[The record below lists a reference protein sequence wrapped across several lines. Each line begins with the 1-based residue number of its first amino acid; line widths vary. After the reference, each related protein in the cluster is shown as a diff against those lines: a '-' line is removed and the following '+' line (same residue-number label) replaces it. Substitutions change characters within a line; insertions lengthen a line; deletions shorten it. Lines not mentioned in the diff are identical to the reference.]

1 MPGRLKRKNRSSIS
15 KKRLTALVEEATVDC
30 HDESE
35 AVMGLY
41 TMIEDNLRVPFATTV
56 LGVDVSVVGV
66 ELNEQEQI
74 VAVCAYGKQ
83 RQRIPVC
90 NLPLPSPPPPGAEW
104 IEAYRYWACPPASAT

>member
-1 MPGRLKRKNRSSIS
+1 MPGRLKRDNRSSVS
-15 KKRLTALVEEATVDC
+15 KKRLAALVEEAIVDC

-41 TMIEDNLRVPFATTV
+41 TMIEDHLDVPFSTTV

-66 ELNEQEQI
+66 ELNECEEI
-74 VAVCAYGKQ
+74 VSVCVRGKQ

-90 NLPLPSPPPPGAEW
+90 DLPLPSPPPQGAEW
-104 IEAYRYWACPPASAT
+104 IEAYRHWATCG